1 MASAKK
7 FQPAARGMPGVRL
20 RAAKK
25 TIQPAKFSAS
35 CRMRTAGME
44 PAGDRQHAGEQPAVK
59 RGMVIGAGREKF
71 AIQNFER
78 PVVILLH
85 VRAIAASNSGDAR
98 NCHR

>member
-7 FQPAARGMPGVRL
+7 LQPAARGMPGVRL

-44 PAGDRQHAGEQPAVK
+44 PPVTASMPAS
-59 RGMVIGAGREKF
+59 
-71 AIQNFER
+71 IQ
-78 PVVILLH
+78 L
-85 VRAIAASNSGDAR
+85 
-98 NCHR
+98 